1 MDLTRRKYN
10 FIEKFIQI
18 ANPEKIKRL
27 EAALNETL
35 NEDDAIVAYTVA
47 GEPLNAEHYKKRIKE
62 ADEAISRGEFTTQED
77 LEKEVDGW

>member
-27 EAALNETL
+27 EDVLNETL

-47 GEPLNAEHYKKRIKE
+47 GEPLKAEQYKKRIKE

>member
-27 EAALNETL
+27 EAVLNETL

-47 GEPLNAEHYKKRIKE
+47 GEPLNAEQYKKRIKE